1 MKQFRYTAVIPTLMA
16 LCSYPILAQGL
27 VAKED
32 LPDAPGATLQIV
44 PPSPQAAVFQPT
56 GPQGPTAQGTS
67 SVHGVV
73 TDTAGGTIPDA
84 KVTLEAPGKLEHRN
98 TVAGSDGSFSFTE
111 LPPGRY
117 RLMISGSNLVTY
129 VSGEF
134 TVKPAETFEVPKL
147 NLKFATSTSVDV
159 TATSD
164 QVAQEQ
170 ISMQEQQR
178 VFGVVQNF
186 YTSYIWDAAPMTTR
200 QKYKLSAR
208 TIVDPTTFL
217 IVAGIAG
224 AEHYNGT
231 YPAYGPGVE
240 GYGKRYGAALADS
253 VTGRIIGSAILPS
266 LLHQDPR
273 YFYQGTGS
281 VPSRAF
287 HALASAFVC
296 RGDNGKNQPNYSHV
310 LGNLAAGGI
319 ANAYHPEASR
329 GIGLT
334 FQTLAVTTGS
344 SAIGN
349 LFREFLLRHLEPSVP
364 AFANGKK

>member
-1 MKQFRYTAVIPTLMA
+1 MNGIRYVASAALLAMA
-16 LCSYPILAQGL
+16 CSYSVLGQVIANNEP
-27 VAKED
+27 
-32 LPDAPGATLQIV
+32 LPDAPGTMLQ
-44 PPSPQAAVFQPT
+44 AL
-56 GPQGPTAQGTS
+56 GAQGTS

-73 TDTAGGTIPDA
+73 TDTPGDIIPDTQ
-84 KVTLEAPGKLEHRN
+84 VTLEVPGKLEPR
-98 TVAGSDGSFSFTE
+98 TSITASDGSFSFTN
-111 LPPGRY
+111 LPAGRY
-117 RLMISGSNLVTY
+117 RLMISGPNLETY

-134 TVKPAETFEVPKL
+134 IVKPGETFEIPRL
-147 NLKFATSTSVDV
+147 ALKITASSSVDV
-159 TATSD
+159 TATSE

-170 ISMQEQQR
+170 VSEQEKQR

-186 YTSYIWDAAPMTTR
+186 YTSYIWDAAPMTTK

-208 TIVDPTTFL
+208 TIADPTTFL

-231 YPAYGPGVE
+231 YPGYGPGIE

-266 LLHQDPR
+266 LFHQDPR
-273 YFYQGTGS
+273 YFYQGSGS
-281 VPSRAF
+281 VSSRAW

-296 RGDNGKNQPNYSHV
+296 RGDNGKNQPNYSHI

-329 GIGLT
+329 GVGLT
-334 FQTLAVTTGS
+334 FQTLVVTTGS
-344 SAIGN
+344 SALGN